1 MYMNNPVAYTGNCGT
16 CFTAHARNIISNL
29 VGIQVFVSCMWESE
43 VMLADL
49 FKSKVC

>member
-16 CFTAHARNIISNL
+16 CFTANARNIISNL
-29 VGIQVFVSCMWESE
+29 LRIQVFVSCGESE